1 MLSPLHRFLL
11 PLAVLALG
19 VCCTCLLYTSLRP
32 IMMTAL
38 VACLGLLPA
47 ALSTG
52 IGSDTQKPFAI
63 VIVAGLISRLFIG
76 FFVNPVLYQMVAR
89 EGDVLQV

>member
-1 MLSPLHRFLL
+1 MSYINKLRQEGMVIRAATREASLL
-11 PLAVLALG
+11 R
-19 VCCTCLLYTSLRP
+19 LRP
-32 IMMTAL
+32 IMMTPL

-52 IGSDTQKPFAI
+52 IGSDTQRPFAI

-76 FFVNPVLYQMVAR
+76 FFVNPVLYEMVAR
-89 EGDVLQV
+89 EGDVLQI